1 MATGGIGKQRMRRD
15 ATLKPSHSWRVIVL
29 SSGEFPIETKLN
41 EDPKHGARA
50 HAGQLVRAVDIPVC
64 GVHGVFDAFEPD
76 DVDPSAFA
84 EKCKNATSAFYGMAG
99 PEFVRQLI
107 AQNISA
113 KHVREHV
120 DAFVQSALRDVKDRH
135 GQAARVVTE
144 RMLRTDASAVAG
156 RLTSLGMFVS
166 GISAEQR
173 AALEYLMLEF
183 PISERVTKVRST
195 GWIEIDGQRAFV
207 LPSETIGASGSERVV
222 PAEHIIGS
230 PYAQHGTLEDW
241 REAIAKPA
249 GDHLMMRLSI
259 STSLA
264 GPLLDLG
271 GFESGILHF
280 WGSSSRGKTTM
291 QRIAASSWGSG
302 ADGGYMSSWRTTA
315 NALEGTLASMTDT
328 SLVLDELAQAA
339 GHEIGAVVYMITGS
353 VGKTRMR
360 RDSSIRSPYKW
371 RVLALSS
378 GETSMAARIGEDQ
391 KVKRA
396 HAGQLVRAL
405 DIPAKRAL
413 GMFDQVRPNFDAE
426 AFAKEMQAA
435 ASTYYGTA
443 GPQFVRE
450 LIERCVTSERL
461 RKLTAEFVAVALK
474 GVNKSNHGQVARMA
488 ERFGLIAVAGK
499 LATEFGIVSW
509 PRRSSGQ

>member
-1 MATGGIGKQRMRRD
+1 MA
-15 ATLKPSHSWRVIVL
+15 A
-29 SSGEFPIETKLN
+29 
-41 EDPKHGARA
+41 
-50 HAGQLVRAVDIPVC
+50 
-64 GVHGVFDAFEPD
+64 
-76 DVDPSAFA
+76 
-84 EKCKNATSAFYGMAG
+84 
-99 PEFVRQLI
+99 
-107 AQNISA
+107 
-113 KHVREHV
+113 
-120 DAFVQSALRDVKDRH
+120 
-135 GQAARVVTE
+135 
-144 RMLRTDASAVAG
+144 
-156 RLTSLGMFVS
+156 
-166 GISAEQR
+166 
-173 AALEYLMLEF
+173 
-183 PISERVTKVRST
+183 
-195 GWIEIDGQRAFV
+195 
-207 LPSETIGASGSERVV
+207 
-222 PAEHIIGS
+222 
-230 PYAQHGTLEDW
+230 
-241 REAIAKPA
+241 
-249 GDHLMMRLSI
+249 
-259 STSLA
+259 
-264 GPLLDLG
+264 
-271 GFESGILHF
+271 
-280 WGSSSRGKTTM
+280 
-291 QRIAASSWGSG
+291 
-302 ADGGYMSSWRTTA
+302 MSSWRTTA